1 MQFGKDFTAEQRAS
15 VDAMNLGMD
24 RTYGN
29 NVASNYA
36 DVAATANQTSGMDS
50 SFLNQDRSLGNSEGA
65 YMYNAIIQSKLM

>member
-36 DVAATANQTSGMDS
+36 DVAATANQTS
-50 SFLNQDRSLGNSEGA
+50 
-65 YMYNAIIQSKLM
+65 